1 MNKTLFVALQHVA
14 PQHLIS
20 RLAGWVAD
28 CEWVWVKDSFIRWF
42 HRRYQINMDEAE
54 TPELDAYP
62 TFNRFFTRAL
72 KADARPIDPRPE
84 ALVSPA
90 DGVVSQYGPIKSG
103 TLIQAKGRSFTVQQ
117 LLACD
122 AQQAEKF
129 ASGQFATIYLSP
141 SDYHR
146 VHMPCDGTLKT
157 MTFVPGKLFSVN
169 QVTAEGVPGLFA
181 RNERVVATFDTPWGE
196 MAMVLVG
203 AMVVASIETVWAGV
217 VAPLRKQ
224 VMNTQYGDQAA
235 IAFKKGDEM
244 GRFKLGSTVVLVSEN
259 PNWLWDAEQDL
270 GGKVTVGSVLAL
282 VGQQ

>member
-1 MNKTLFVALQHVA
+1 MNKNLFVALQHVA

-20 RLAGWVAD
+20 RLAGWIAN
-28 CEWVWVKDSFIRWF
+28 CEWMWVKDPFIRWF
-42 HRRYQINMDEAE
+42 NRRYEIKMDEAE

-62 TFNRFFTRAL
+62 TFNQFFTRAL
-72 KADARPIDPRPE
+72 KAGARPIDPRPE
-84 ALVSPA
+84 AIVSPA
-90 DGVVSQYGPIKSG
+90 DGVVSQCGPIQSG

-146 VHMPCDGTLKT
+146 VHMPCDGILKS

-181 RNERVVATFDTPWGE
+181 RNERVVASFDTPWGE

-217 VAPLRKQ
+217 VAPLRQQ
-224 VMNTQYGDQAA
+224 VIETQYGDQPT

-244 GRFKLGSTVVLVSEN
+244 GRFKLGSTVILVSEN
-259 PNWLWDAEQDL
+259 PNWLWDAERDL
-270 GGKVTVGSVLAL
+270 GDKVTVGSLLAL